1 MSSLLNT
8 QTAMLMVYLISAIG
22 VAPALAGSLVF
33 ISKIYDGV
41 TDPIMGILSD
51 RTTSRWGRRR
61 PYLLLGGVLAA
72 ISVIGLFSVHQVD
85 GVPTEAWVLVML
97 LLAATAYTVFNVPYM
112 SMPAEMVQDPYERSK
127 LMSFRVAWIAVGT
140 FVGIALAP
148 RLVAYARDT
157 MGMP

>member
-72 ISVIGLFSVHQVD
+72 ISVIGLFSVHQVE
-85 GVPTEAWVLVML
+85 GVPTEEWVLVML
-97 LLAATAYTVFNVPYM
+97 
-112 SMPAEMVQDPYERSK
+112 
-127 LMSFRVAWIAVGT
+127 
-140 FVGIALAP
+140 
-148 RLVAYARDT
+148 
-157 MGMP
+157 